1 MFEEEVNEEEDTL
14 FFSRDLGYKEAGDD
28 TMMNKDYQTN
38 LNNFLND

>member
-14 FFSRDLGYKEAGDD
+14 FFSRDLGYKAEDD
-28 TMMNKDYQTN
+28 TTINKDYQMN